1 MARQTK
7 VVNLSLPADVFAEVD
22 RMAKEERKPRSEIL
36 REALKRYVASE
47 KRWQQIRKWGEQT
60 AEKYGIKD
68 EDDVERIVDECRE
81 EYEREHFSK

>member
-1 MARQTK
+1 MGRQTK

-22 RMAKEERKPRSEIL
+22 RMAKEEGKPRSEIL